1 VLNAAV
7 TTHHAKALA
16 NLMRHVV
23 TTVVVLAVKVVA
35 VLVAVTTEAA
45 LTLAD
50 AVKATSAV
58 VAKVT
63 LVEIQLAKAA
73 VVLVAITVLPQRLR
87 VVLMTVLHADH
98 VLCLKVNAHPLIKK
112 LRALNQV
119 AVSHL
124 AAAGLTQRSAPPS
137 QNLIVKRCV

>member
-7 TTHHAKALA
+7 TSHPVKALA

-23 TTVVVLAVKVVA
+23 TTVVVLVEK
-35 VLVAVTTEAA
+35 VAVTMAVA

-50 AVKATSAV
+50 AMKATSAV

-73 VVLVAITVLPQRLR
+73 VVLAAITALLLRPR

-98 VLCLKVNAHPLIKK
+98 VLCLKVNVHRLTKK
-112 LRALNQV
+112 LRALNQ
-119 AVSHL
+119 AAASHL
-124 AAAGLTQRSAPPS
+124 
-137 QNLIVKRCV
+137 VV

>member
-1 VLNAAV
+1 VLNVAV
-7 TTHHAKALA
+7 TSHHAKALA

-23 TTVVVLAVKVVA
+23 TTVVVLAVKVA
-35 VLVAVTTEAA
+35 AALVVVTMAAA

-58 VAKVT
+58 VAKVA
-63 LVEIQLAKAA
+63 LVEIPLAKAA
-73 VVLVAITVLPQRLR
+73 AVLAVITALLQRLH

-98 VLCLKVNAHPLIKK
+98 VLCLKVNVHPLTKK
-112 LRALNQV
+112 RHVLNQV

-124 AAAGLTQRSAPPS
+124 VVAGSMLKSVPLN
-137 QNLIVKRCV
+137 QNLIVNLDA